1 MKTLILCQVIDLEGT
16 SEGIVSNSFIIKYLK
31 LFPEQDVEIVWI
43 SERQGI
49 ANLSEKLNFDL
60 KTIQIRKRY
69 YTWIEN
75 KANGFLNQ
83 FLNFNFKDKHKI
95 NNYKNAINQCHLY
108 KYDQIFVRSGGL
120 GFELIRALHGNN
132 YLNKMILY
140 FHDPYPPSIY
150 PGSNSKFSKSEYFK
164 IKEMRAI
171 VQKAKAVFSPSKK
184 LSADLGFLFGR
195 RFKTLPH
202 QFDKD
207 IFNNYNTNKNE
218 SLDED
223 YLYIMYHGAIQHNR
237 NLDLVLKAFT
247 ELVDKN
253 PRFEKFKFVIRSK
266 GKEVNHLKKLYD
278 SHKHI
283 MFLKNI
289 SAYDSYMEQK
299 KYASLSLILET
310 NGEYSNILGGKVP
323 LLVSF
328 NANILCLTS
337 RESELKRLL
346 KHSNKDYVEYDFN
359 SIEKK
364 LKLKLSN
371 ILDDKEYQNP
381 MINYFSD
388 VRFKQKISKLVKNNF
403 LY

>member
-1 MKTLILCQVIDLEGT
+1 MKTLILCQVLDLEGT

-31 LFPEQDVEIVWI
+31 LFPKQDVDIVWI
-43 SERQGI
+43 SERQGV

-60 KTIQIRKRY
+60 KTIQIKKKN
-69 YTWIEN
+69 YTWLEN
-75 KANGFLNQ
+75 KTNGFLNK
-83 FLNFNFKDKHKI
+83 FLNINFKENHKI
-95 NNYKNAINQCHLY
+95 SDYKKVINQCHLDR
-108 KYDQIFVRSGGL
+108 YDKIFVRSGGL

-150 PGSNSKFSKSEYFK
+150 PGSNSEFSTNEYFK

-171 VQKAKAVFSPSKK
+171 VQKAKTVFSPSKK

-202 QFDKD
+202 QFDEA

-283 MFLKNI
+283 LFLKNI
-289 SAYDSYMEQK
+289 PAYESYLEQK
-299 KYASLSLILET
+299 KYAALSLILET
-310 NGEYSNILGGKVP
+310 NGEYSNILSGKVP
-323 LLVSF
+323 MLVSL
-328 NANILCLTS
+328 NTNILCLTS

-346 KHSNKDYVEYDFN
+346 KDSKKDYVEYDYN

-371 ILDDKEYQNP
+371 ILEDKEYQNP
-381 MINYFSD
+381 IIDYFSD

-403 LY
+403 SY